1 MAACRKTPC
10 VCQPNKLKVADTNIR
25 AVTVNLTSAACDAP
39 IRDEARNI
47 VPMAI
52 AFCAATT
59 VVVGLRFF
67 QRLFLGTGLFSD
79 DYLILL
85 SHVSS
90 LRLCSLVGGNA

>member
-1 MAACRKTPC
+1 
-10 VCQPNKLKVADTNIR
+10 
-25 AVTVNLTSAACDAP
+25 
-39 IRDEARNI
+39 
-47 VPMAI
+47 MAI

-59 VVVGLRFF
+59 VVIGLRFF